1 MRNTT
6 SLRGIAL
13 IKHFESFSATVYTC
27 PAGKMTIGYGHLVRK
42 IDRITPPITREQADA
57 LLRNDLAPVEIYL
70 SAVLPELKHNEGDAL
85 ASFAFNVGL
94 GAFEKST
101 LLQKIKAGDKPGAA
115 AEFGRWV
122 HAGDKVLPGLVTRR
136 KAERDMFMETA

>member
-1 MRNTT
+1 MRYTT
-6 SLRGIAL
+6 SPRGLAL
-13 IKHFESFSATVYTC
+13 IQHFESFSATVYTC
-27 PAGKMTIGYGHLVRK
+27 PAGKLTIGYGHVVRK
-42 IDRITPPITREQADA
+42 TDRITPPITREQADA

-70 SAVLPELKHNEGDAL
+70 AGVLPSLKQNEIDAL

-122 HAGDKVLPGLVTRR
+122 HAGDEVQPGLVTRR
-136 KAERDMFMETA
+136 RAERDMFMESA